1 MDLIAIA
8 GVGLIATAAAVL
20 LKQYKPEYAML
31 VSLMA
36 VGVMFFWILGE
47 FFPALSTLRGMMERT
62 AFSSQALRTLM
73 KCLGVCYLCEI
84 AGQVCREDA
93 VRRLAQLA
101 FGRVNDAARL
111 ALHSGEADLEALDLS
126 AVAELKVTDK
136 GGVEIKLIDRIRALE
151 VLCGLLGE
159 EKAEGAGELYRVLA
173 DAAGE
178 EGAWD
183 DG

>member
-1 MDLIAIA
+1 MKEKDGRTGAFCRRYLQCMDPEL
-8 GVGLIATAAAVL
+8 AAAAAGCGDGFAL
-20 LKQYKPEYAML
+20 LESRTVCKRL
-31 VSLMA
+31 
-36 VGVMFFWILGE
+36 
-47 FFPALSTLRGMMERT
+47 ERMRK
-62 AFSSQALRTLM
+62 AF
-73 KCLGVCYLCEI
+73 
-84 AGQVCREDA
+84 AGQVRREDA

-111 ALHSGEADLEALDLS
+111 ALHSGEADLETLDLS

-151 VLCGLLGE
+151 ALCGLLSE